1 MESSNSHFWTFNQ
14 DQFPEYIH
22 MIFDKIYL
30 GSEPAGQKTRTEFH
44 GQPKPASFREYSINM
59 SQDKNHARVF
69 CYSFETIKK

>member
-1 MESSNSHFWTFNQ
+1 
-14 DQFPEYIH
+14 